1 MSGVLT
7 LTPKETLTERVDLTP
22 LTPDKLQGQ
31 SLKQIA
37 AILINQGGRM
47 VPAGSIFDID
57 GKAGDELIIAKSS
70 DKLDNIGATMTAG
83 DITVKG
89 KAGNGVG
96 FNMLNGTITV
106 KGDAGGNAGSGMRNG
121 KIEILGNAGD
131 YLGGVSTGARQGMR
145 GGTILVTGNAGDR
158 MAERMRRGLII
169 VEGDTGSYTGVNMM
183 AGTLVVLGKLGQFAG
198 FGLKRGTIITQDK
211 PQELLSTFND
221 CGEFEM
227 NILNL
232 MFRELPKLGRR
243 YSFFKELPPYARRYA
258 GDLGVD
264 GKGELLVLQ

>member
-1 MSGVLT
+1 MSDVLT
-7 LTPKETLTERVDLTP
+7 LTLKEASNERVDLSP
-22 LTPDKLQGQ
+22 LTPDKLKGQ

-37 AILINQGGRM
+37 AIEINKGGRM
-47 VPAGSIFDID
+47 VPAGSVFDID
-57 GKAGDELIIAKSS
+57 GKAGDELVIAKSN
-70 DKLDNIGATMTAG
+70 DKLDEIGANMTAG
-83 DITVKG
+83 SITIKG
-89 KAGNGVG
+89 NAGNGVG
-96 FNMLNGTITV
+96 RNMQNGEILV
-106 KGDAGGNAGSGMRNG
+106 KGDAGNNVGSGMKNG

-131 YLGGVSTGARQGMR
+131 YLGGVSIGARQGMR

-169 VEGDTGSYTGVNMM
+169 VQGDTGSYTGANMM

-198 FGLKRGTIITQDK
+198 FGLNRGTIITQHK
-211 PQELLSTFND
+211 PQTLLSTFND

-227 NILNL
+227 NFLNL
-232 MFRELPKLGRR
+232 LFRELPKLGRR
-243 YSFFKELPPYARRYA
+243 YSFFKELSPYARRYA